1 VGGGS
6 RDAEIQTQTQKP
18 KYRIERDELVE
29 ALRLGGFLIFWEIV
43 SLADISPVCFAVGVE
58 EG

>member
-1 VGGGS
+1 MGGGS
-6 RDAEIQTQTQKP
+6 RDAETQTQKP